1 MVKIDHIILTKRKSI
16 ALIIEPDG
24 RLVVRAPMHV
34 SEADIKH
41 LVKQKERWIREKQK
55 QVKEKSTQPAP
66 KVYIDGESFQ
76 YLGKSYKLKIVADL
90 NPALV
95 LSRKFYLSRR
105 VLPKAESVF
114 TEWYREQAWAVISER
129 VKLYA
134 AKHGFK
140 YRKIRITSARTR
152 WGSCSSMGNLNFT
165 WRLVMAPPDVIDYVV
180 VHELAHLRVNNHS
193 KEYWNQVERI
203 LPDYKRRRRWLKEN
217 GQKLTS

>member
-1 MVKIDHIILTKRKSI
+1 MKIDQIIRTKRKSI
-16 ALIIEPDG
+16 ALIVEPDG
-24 RLVVRAPMHV
+24 RLVVRAPMRI
-34 SEADIKH
+34 SDADIKH

-55 QVKEKSTQPAP
+55 QVKDKSTQSKP
-66 KVYIDGESFQ
+66 KVYMDGEEFL
-76 YLGKSYKLKIVADL
+76 YLGKSYQLKIVADL

-105 VLPKAESVF
+105 ALPKAESVF
-114 TEWYREQAWAVISER
+114 TEWYREQARAVISER

-134 AKHGFK
+134 ARHGFT

-165 WRLVMAPPDVIDYVV
+165 WRLVMAPPEVIDYVV

-193 KEYWNQVERI
+193 KEFWNQVERI
-203 LPDYKRRRRWLKEN
+203 MPDYKQRLKWLKEN
-217 GQKLTS
+217 GQKLTL

>member
-1 MVKIDHIILTKRKSI
+1 MKIDQIIRTKRKSI
-16 ALIIEPDG
+16 ALIVEPDG
-24 RLVVRAPMHV
+24 RLVVRVPMRI
-34 SEADIKH
+34 SDADIQT

-55 QVKEKSTQPAP
+55 QVKDQSIKSKP
-66 KVYIDGESFQ
+66 KVYMDGEEFL
-76 YLGKSYKLKIVADL
+76 YLGKSYQLKIVADL

-95 LSRKFYLSRR
+95 LSRKFYLSRWA
-105 VLPKAESVF
+105 LPKAEIVF
-114 TEWYREQAWAVISER
+114 TEWYREQARAVISER

-134 AKHGFK
+134 ARQGFR

-193 KEYWNQVERI
+193 KEFWNQVERI
-203 LPDYKRRRRWLKEN
+203 MPGYKQRLKWLKDN
-217 GQKLTS
+217 GRKLTL

>member
-1 MVKIDHIILTKRKSI
+1 MKIDQIIRTKRKSI
-16 ALIIEPDG
+16 ALIIKPDG
-24 RLVVRAPMHV
+24 RLVVRAPMRI
-34 SEADIKH
+34 SDADIKH

-55 QVKEKSTQPAP
+55 QVKDKSTQSKP
-66 KVYIDGESFQ
+66 KVYMDGEEFL
-76 YLGKSYKLKIVADL
+76 YLGKSYQLKIVADL

-105 VLPKAESVF
+105 ALPKAESVF
-114 TEWYREQAWAVISER
+114 TEWYREQARAVISER

-134 AKHGFK
+134 ARHGFK

-165 WRLVMAPPDVIDYVV
+165 WRLVMAPPEVIDYVV

-193 KEYWNQVERI
+193 KEFWKQVERI
-203 LPDYKRRRRWLKEN
+203 MPDYKQRLKWLKEN
-217 GQKLTS
+217 GRKLTL

>member
-1 MVKIDHIILTKRKSI
+1 VKIDQIIRTKRKSI
-16 ALIIEPDG
+16 ALIIKPDG
-24 RLVVRAPMHV
+24 RLVVRAPIRI
-34 SEADIKH
+34 SNADIKH

-55 QVKEKSTQPAP
+55 QVKDKTTQSKP
-66 KVYIDGESFQ
+66 KIYMDGEEFL
-76 YLGKSYKLKIVADL
+76 YLGKSYNLKIVADL

-105 VLPKAESVF
+105 ALPKAESVF
-114 TEWYREQAWAVISER
+114 TEWYREQARAVITER

-134 AKHGFK
+134 ARHGFK

-165 WRLVMAPPDVIDYVV
+165 WRLVMAPPEVVDYVV

-193 KEYWNQVERI
+193 KEFWKQVERI
-203 LPDYKRRRRWLKEN
+203 MPDYKQRLKWLKEN
-217 GQKLTS
+217 GQKLTL

>member
-1 MVKIDHIILTKRKSI
+1 MKIDHIIRTKRKSI
-16 ALIIEPDG
+16 ALIVEPDG
-24 RLVVRAPMHV
+24 RLVVRDPMRI
-34 SEADIKH
+34 SDADIKH

-55 QVKEKSTQPAP
+55 QVKDKSTQSQP
-66 KVYIDGESFQ
+66 KVYMDGEEFL
-76 YLGKSYKLKIVADL
+76 YLGKSYQLKIVTDL

-105 VLPKAESVF
+105 ALPKAESVF
-114 TEWYREQAWAVISER
+114 TEWYREQARAVITER

-134 AKHGFK
+134 ARHGFM

-193 KEYWNQVERI
+193 KEFWKQVEGI
-203 LPDYKRRRRWLKEN
+203 MPDYKQRLKWLKEN
-217 GQKLTS
+217 GRKLTL

>member
-1 MVKIDHIILTKRKSI
+1 VKIDQIIRTKRKSI
-16 ALIIEPDG
+16 ALIVEPDG
-24 RLVVRAPMHV
+24 RLVVRAPMRI
-34 SEADIKH
+34 SDADIKH

-55 QVKEKSTQPAP
+55 QVKDKSTQSTQ
-66 KVYIDGESFQ
+66 KVYKDGEEFL
-76 YLGKSYKLKIVADL
+76 YLGKSYQLKIVADL

-105 VLPKAESVF
+105 ALPKAEIVF
-114 TEWYREQAWAVISER
+114 TEWYREQARAVISER

-134 AKHGFK
+134 ARHGFK

-165 WRLVMAPPDVIDYVV
+165 WRLVMAPPEVIDYVV

-193 KEYWNQVERI
+193 KEFWKQVERI
-203 LPDYKRRRRWLKEN
+203 MPDYKQRLKWLKEN
-217 GQKLTS
+217 GRKLTL

>member
-55 QVKEKSTQPAP
+55 QVKDKSLQSKP
-66 KVYIDGESFQ
+66 KVYMDGEEFL

-95 LSRKFYLSRR
+95 LNRKFYISRR
-105 VLPKAESVF
+105 AMPKVESVF
-114 TEWYREQAWAVISER
+114 TEWYREQARAVISER
-129 VKLYA
+129 VKMYA
-134 AKHGFK
+134 TRHGFK

>member
-1 MVKIDHIILTKRKSI
+1 MKIDQIIRTKRKSI
-16 ALIIEPDG
+16 ALIVEPDG
-24 RLVVRAPMHV
+24 RLVVRAPMRI
-34 SEADIKH
+34 SDADIKH

-55 QVKEKSTQPAP
+55 QVKDKSAQSKP
-66 KVYIDGESFQ
+66 KVYMDGEEFL
-76 YLGKSYKLKIVADL
+76 YLGKSYQLKIVADL

-105 VLPKAESVF
+105 ALPKAESVF
-114 TEWYREQAWAVISER
+114 TEWYRERARAVISKR

-134 AKHGFK
+134 ARHGFT

-165 WRLVMAPPDVIDYVV
+165 WRLVMAPPEVIDYVV

-193 KEYWNQVERI
+193 KEFWKQVERI
-203 LPDYKRRRRWLKEN
+203 MPDYKQRLKWLKKN
-217 GQKLTS
+217 GRKLTL